1 MNRTDLQ
8 QLAEVRVNE
17 ARLLF
22 DEKKFDGAYYLAG
35 YAVEF
40 ALKACIAKLIKQHDF
55 YDKKIA
61 KECFTHDPAH
71 LVRLA
76 GLRPQLDADMASDPD
91 LEANWAVA
99 CTWLESSR
107 YDRHDEGKADALLK
121 AITDPDHGVLQWIK
135 IYW

>member
-1 MNRTDLQ
+1 
-8 QLAEVRVNE
+8 
-17 ARLLF
+17 
-22 DEKKFDGAYYLAG
+22 
-35 YAVEF
+35 
-40 ALKACIAKLIKQHDF
+40 
-55 YDKKIA
+55 
-61 KECFTHDPAH
+61 
-71 LVRLA
+71 
-76 GLRPQLDADMASDPD
+76 MASDPD